1 MELRVLRYFLAVAR
15 EGNITN
21 AAAGLHI
28 TQPTLSRQLH
38 QLEEELGQPL
48 FVRHSHSITLTPEG
62 MLLRQRAEEIL
73 ALVQKT
79 TDDLAPSNEVLTG
92 SVHIGAGETDAVH
105 LLTQAAHQL
114 QQVHPQVQCHIYS
127 GDSSDVLAQLD
138 HGLIDFGLIFDPI
151 THDKYHAI
159 KLAYEDT
166 WGVLMRKDSPLA
178 AKACIRPEDICHEPL
193 IFSRQSRA
201 TSVLKDWFG
210 VYADQLHVTGTYS
223 LVFNGSLMVQDG
235 IGYALTL
242 DKIIN
247 VSGDSPLCFR
257 PLDPPLTA
265 GMHIVWKKYQRFSKP
280 AEKYLA
286 ILLEHT
292 AQNTDVT
299 ATH

>member
-21 AAAGLHI
+21 AAASLHI

-38 QLEEELGQPL
+38 QLEEELGQSL
-48 FVRHSHSITLTPEG
+48 FSRNSHSITLTPEG
-62 MLLRQRAEEIL
+62 MLLQQRAEEIL

-105 LLTQAAHQL
+105 LLTQAAHAL
-114 QQVHPQVQCHIYS
+114 QEQHPQVQCHIFS
-127 GDSSDVLAQLD
+127 GDSSDVLTHLD
-138 HGLIDFGLIFDPI
+138 NGLIDFGLIFDPI
-151 THDKYHAI
+151 NHDKYHAI

-166 WGVLMRKDSPLA
+166 WGVLMRKDSTLSA
-178 AKACIRPEDICHEPL
+178 RDTIRPEDLYREPL
-193 IFSRQSRA
+193 ILSRQSRA

-210 VYADQLHVTGTYS
+210 PYADRLHITGTYS
-223 LVFNGSLMVQDG
+223 LVFNGSLMVQDHM
-235 IGYALTL
+235 GYALCL

-257 PLDPPLTA
+257 PLDPPLKA
-265 GMHIVWKKYQRFSKP
+265 GMHIVWKKYQRFSKA
-280 AEKYLA
+280 AEKYLS
-286 ILLEHT
+286 ILLDHAAAEKNH
-292 AQNTDVT
+292 V
-299 ATH
+299 